1 MILKL
6 EDQCCS
12 LESSKRLKELGCP
25 QESLFYWRK
34 YQNWLIDLGTNCPGE
49 WGWTDEEVDETSAYT
64 TAELGELLPEMIM
77 QDGNKTILVMGKVN
91 GEYVIGYRPFSR
103 IIVEFRDIYFP
114 KAMAK
119 MLIYLIENKLIG
131 VPIGGKSL

>member
-6 EDQCCS
+6 EDQVCS
-12 LESSKRLKELGCP
+12 LESAKKLKELGVS

-34 YQNWLIDLGTNCPGE
+34 YQNWLVDLGTNCPGDHE
-49 WGWTDEEVDETSAYT
+49 WTDEEVDETSAYT
-64 TAELGELLPEMIM
+64 TAELMKLLPEMIM

-131 VPIGGKSL
+131 VPR